1 MLCPVDV
8 TATQSFH
15 HPCIVTGC
23 YISMLASHACCKPCI
38 HYVHTSATTEARLP
52 CTLQK
57 IRDAVLMRG
66 RPPAVLVRLLNSFKS
81 TGGQYDHSAT
91 TGACTHCSNCYAT
104 ACWLCCCCY
113 STGQGCTHRHV
124 AHAYTAA
131 TDCFPPQLIKTHMDA
146 SSLAESA
153 IAPMFSTPTSR
164 KDMSTANT
172 GLDQPAKGHSSSG
185 RPMRM

>member
-8 TATQSFH
+8 TATQYFH
-15 HPCIVTGC
+15 HPCILASLQDA
-23 YISMLASHACCKPCI
+23 ISMLASHACCKPCI
-38 HYVHTSATTEARLP
+38 PYVHTSATTEARLP

-91 TGACTHCSNCYAT
+91 TGACTHKKRKKEKVVLLLLQHRSRVHTPTRRACVHSSHGLLPTT
-104 ACWLCCCCY
+104 AHKN
-113 STGQGCTHRHV
+113 T
-124 AHAYTAA
+124 
-131 TDCFPPQLIKTHMDA
+131 

-164 KDMSTANT
+164 KDMSTAST